1 MYWIGGAGDT
11 PMCEERVRK
20 GALSKAS
27 KVRGN
32 RPLTPSPPSSPISLS
47 GKTSKLVS
55 RDPAHG
61 VGGRGVYGPR
71 GGGGGGDSVG
81 GAHRSKRV
89 QLIPRVNFSI
99 LCFGHSLDLAELGN
113 EHISCKRGDW
123 AAQWPLKGVLFSP
136 TLKIRKK
143 SVFWKSPPL
152 PQNSF
157 I

>member
-20 GALSKAS
+20 VGGSDEAP

-32 RPLTPSPPSSPISLS
+32 RPLTPPPSPSSPISLS

-81 GAHRSKRV
+81 GAILGQRVDRETRTSSQLARSV
-89 QLIPRVNFSI
+89 MH
-99 LCFGHSLDLAELGN
+99 G
-113 EHISCKRGDW
+113 
-123 AAQWPLKGVLFSP
+123 
-136 TLKIRKK
+136 
-143 SVFWKSPPL
+143 
-152 PQNSF
+152 
-157 I
+157 